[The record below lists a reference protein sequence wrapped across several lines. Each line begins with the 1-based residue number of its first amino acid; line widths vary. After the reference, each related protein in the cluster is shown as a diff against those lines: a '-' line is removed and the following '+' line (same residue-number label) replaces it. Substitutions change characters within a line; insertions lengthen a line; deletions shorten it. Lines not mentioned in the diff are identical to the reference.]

1 VSPLKLLKSTRGEA
15 TVGAVT
21 VLLTSLFIIAFVL
34 FRLFPVFTAK
44 QQLDTYAQELCRTA
58 EICGRV
64 GTETTERARELTEN
78 TGLSPTIEW
87 SDTGEIQLGE
97 KISVTCSIQ
106 KDIGL
111 FAGIGSVPVTLTSR
125 ASGKSEVYWKE

>member
-15 TVGAVT
+15 TIGAVT

-64 GTETTERARELTEN
+64 GAETTERARELTEN

-111 FAGIGSVPVTLTSR
+111 FAGIGSVPITLTSR
-125 ASGKSEVYWKE
+125 ASGKSEVYWK

>member
-1 VSPLKLLKSTRGEA
+1 MKLLKSTRGEA

-64 GTETTERARELTEN
+64 GTETTERARKLTEN